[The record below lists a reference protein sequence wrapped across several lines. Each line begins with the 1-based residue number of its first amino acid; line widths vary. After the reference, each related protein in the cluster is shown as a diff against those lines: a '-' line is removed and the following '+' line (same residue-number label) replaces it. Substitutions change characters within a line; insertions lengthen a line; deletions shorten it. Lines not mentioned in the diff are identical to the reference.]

1 MFVSSPLP
9 CCSDNSHTGMPSG
22 KNAQPPT
29 QPHSSTRTS
38 RQTPLFPSSFTTGT
52 EDTKH
57 EKPKKIGF
65 FVPPTPHPQS
75 MPAIYRQR
83 RVAQWQ
89 QLHLLLVGS
98 LHTQPLAQLLQLAG
112 QQEQQPGGDTR
123 VRR

>member
-1 MFVSSPLP
+1 MTIPTQVFQVAKVLQPSTTAALV
-9 CCSDNSHTGMPSG
+9 PSG
-22 KNAQPPT
+22 KLLYFHPVSPLVQKIQNMKK
-29 QPHSSTRTS
+29 
-38 RQTPLFPSSFTTGT
+38 TP
-52 EDTKH
+52 
-57 EKPKKIGF
+57 KIGF
-65 FVPPTPHPQS
+65 SVPPTPRS

-83 RVAQWQ
+83 RAAQWQ